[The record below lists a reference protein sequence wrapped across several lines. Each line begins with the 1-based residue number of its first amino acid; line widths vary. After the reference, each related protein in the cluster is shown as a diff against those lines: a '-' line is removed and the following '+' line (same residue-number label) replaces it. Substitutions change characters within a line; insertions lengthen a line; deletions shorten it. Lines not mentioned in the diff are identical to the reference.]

1 MKRGVSLFFP
11 MHRVVPFLRHI
22 QKDFKFDSK
31 LTAEQREEKLYNA
44 IFSARSK
51 ESVNSNASTIEL
63 ELANEGKSGLGDLT
77 DDDSIRGYKSDN
89 SSSAMLS
96 KSTYLGR
103 TSKGGKLRRRRRQ
116 RKPGSKSKIKAQ
128 RGQTSLEAN
137 DESIEEYMLSDE
149 YILNLQTSSSR
160 SQRYVLTYVFYLN
173 Y

>member
-1 MKRGVSLFFP
+1 

-31 LTAEQREEKLYNA
+31 LTAEQREEKFYNA

-63 ELANEGKSGLGDLT
+63 ELANEVKSGLGDLT

-89 SSSAMLS
+89 SSSAMLP

-103 TSKGGKLRRRRRQ
+103 TSKGGKLRRRRQ

-149 YILNLQTSSSR
+149 YILNLQTSSSS
-160 SQRYVLTYVFYLN
+160 SQRYVLTHVFYLN